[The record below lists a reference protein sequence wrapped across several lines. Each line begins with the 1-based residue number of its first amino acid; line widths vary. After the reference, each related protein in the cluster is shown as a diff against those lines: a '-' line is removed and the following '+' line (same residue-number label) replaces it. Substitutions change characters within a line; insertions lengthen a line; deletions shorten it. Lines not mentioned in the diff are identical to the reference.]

1 MTTQSS
7 YIHTSTPG
15 NTEYRPSP
23 GFFTGDDNAT
33 LRHIS
38 EAVHRVNEV
47 VIRAVNAGVSVEL
60 VRASRC
66 HDECGNWGDQMT
78 ATIRKNNRRDL
89 S

>member
-1 MTTQSS
+1 MN
-7 YIHTSTPG
+7 IHMNTPG
-15 NTEYRPSP
+15 NAEYRPPSH
-23 GFFTGDDNAT
+23 FFTGDDDAT

-38 EAVHRVNEV
+38 EAVHRVNEAV
-47 VIRAVNAGVSVEL
+47 LHAVNTGVSVEL
-60 VRASRC
+60 LRTARC